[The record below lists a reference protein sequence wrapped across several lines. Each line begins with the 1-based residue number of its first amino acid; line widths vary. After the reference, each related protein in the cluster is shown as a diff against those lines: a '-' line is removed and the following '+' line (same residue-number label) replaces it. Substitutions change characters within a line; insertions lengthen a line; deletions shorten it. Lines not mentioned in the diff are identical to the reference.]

1 MRMLNHPNIVK
12 LLEVIYSE
20 ETLLILMEYLSGG
33 DLFTHYEAKER
44 GRGLR
49 PVGPVPPRD
58 GSHQSD

>member
-33 DLFTHYEAKER
+33 DVFSHWRPKAEAEAR
-44 GRGLR
+44 GPLC
-49 PVGPVPPRD
+49 
-58 GSHQSD
+58 

>member
-33 DLFTHYEAKER
+33 DVFSHWRPKPDLRGEACCAK
-44 GRGLR
+44 
-49 PVGPVPPRD
+49 PP
-58 GSHQSD
+58 GEW